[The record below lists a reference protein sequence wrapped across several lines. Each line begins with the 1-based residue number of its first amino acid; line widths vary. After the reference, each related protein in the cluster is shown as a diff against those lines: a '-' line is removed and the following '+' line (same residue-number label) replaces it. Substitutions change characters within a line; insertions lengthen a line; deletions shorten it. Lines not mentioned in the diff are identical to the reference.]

1 METESGLFYNSLV
14 WGVPVLWLVVAAI
27 AFVRGLRI
35 SALLVAVSAIA
46 SLAQPILFNAGY
58 SLPSDWQTNQGSLL
72 PAQQVAWVAEYVLP
86 VVSFLGLLLGY
97 VYATRRT

>member
-14 WGVPVLWLVVAAI
+14 WGVPVLWLIVAAI
-27 AFVRGLRI
+27 AFGRGVRV

-58 SLPSDWQTNQGSLL
+58 SLSADWQTSQGPLL
-72 PAQQVAWVAEYVLP
+72 PVQQVAWFAEYVLP
-86 VVSFLGLLLGY
+86 VVSFFGLLLGY
-97 VYATRRT
+97 VYAVRRT